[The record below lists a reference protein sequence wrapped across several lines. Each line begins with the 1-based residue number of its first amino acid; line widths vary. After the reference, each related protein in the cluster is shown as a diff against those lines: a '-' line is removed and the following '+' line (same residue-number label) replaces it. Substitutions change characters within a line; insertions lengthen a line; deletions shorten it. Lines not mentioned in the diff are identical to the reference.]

1 MGATRRAVIGIDG
14 GNTKTAAVLVTQ
26 DGRLAAHA
34 RTTSSN
40 WQTFGED
47 GARQALVRVA
57 RPLAEAA
64 RDQGFQVAGFA
75 FGLTGHD
82 RPRDFE
88 VLERVTAGVAAEVA
102 SVAPTVEAAPRIVL
116 NDAFLVLRAGTD
128 GGAGVAVSSGTGG
141 NCVGVGHDGRRLQI
155 GGITHELGDGGGAGE
170 IALNGLRAAGLARDG
185 RGWRTLLTDLILG
198 ATGLAAIEDVLDYAI
213 PGALPPPDDP
223 EAVPPRLCDLA
234 PLVFEAARQGDI
246 VARRILEDTGRALG
260 RQAVAAAHRLF
271 GREESFPLVLGGTVL
286 MKASVD
292 NFARAII
299 LETQASF
306 PGAVPSIL
314 EFHPVLGA
322 ALLALDGVAARP
334 GGEVLAAALADGS
347 LRRTI
352 GPQVT
357 DLF

>member
-1 MGATRRAVIGIDG
+1 MDGTRQAVIGVDG
-14 GNTKTAAVLVTQ
+14 GNTKTAAVLVTR
-26 DGRLAAHA
+26 DGRVAAHA

-47 GARQALVRVA
+47 GARQALLRVA

-64 RDQGFQVAGFA
+64 RDQGLEVAGFG

-88 VLERVTAGVAAEVA
+88 VLDRVTASIVAAVADVA
-102 SVAPTVEAAPRIVL
+102 SVDPAAGRTVL

-128 GGAGVAVSSGTGG
+128 DGVGVAVSSGTGG
-141 NCVGVGHDGRRLQI
+141 NCVGTGRDGRRLQI

-170 IALNGLRAAGLARDG
+170 IALEGLRAAGRARDG
-185 RGWRTLLTDLILG
+185 RGWRTLITDLVLG
-198 ATGLAAIEDVLDYAI
+198 VTGLSAIEDVLDFAI

-246 VARRILEDTGRALG
+246 VARRILEDVGRNLG
-260 RQAVAAAHRLF
+260 LQAVAAAHRLF
-271 GREESFPLVLGGTVL
+271 AREEAFPLVLGGTVL
-286 MKASVD
+286 TKAAVD

-299 LETQASF
+299 LETQAAF
-306 PGAVPSIL
+306 PNAAPVIL
-314 EFHPVLGA
+314 DHPPILGA
-322 ALLALDGVAARP
+322 ALLALDGVAGRP
-334 GGEVLAAALADGS
+334 GADDLRAALADGS
-347 LRRTI
+347 LRRAI
-352 GPQVT
+352 GPRVAG
-357 DLF
+357 LF

>member
-1 MGATRRAVIGIDG
+1 MDASRQVVIGLDG
-14 GNTKTAAVLVTQ
+14 GNTKTAGVLVTL
-26 DGRLAAHA
+26 DGRLVAHA

-47 GARQALVRVA
+47 GARQALNRVA

-64 RDQGFQVAGFA
+64 RDQGLTVAGFG

-88 VLERVTAGVAAEVA
+88 VLDRVTAEVVAGVAA
-102 SVAPTVEAAPRIVL
+102 VAPTAPDAPRDVR

-128 GGAGVAVSSGTGG
+128 DGVGVAVSSGTGG
-141 NCVGVGHDGRRLQI
+141 NCVAVGRDGRRLQI

-170 IALNGLRAAGLARDG
+170 IALEGLRAAGRARDG
-185 RGWRTLLTDLILG
+185 RGWRTAITDLVL
-198 ATGLAAIEDVLDYAI
+198 AVTGLSCIEDVLDFAI

-246 VARRILEDTGRALG
+246 VARRILEDVGRGLG

-271 GREESFPLVLGGTVL
+271 GREEAFPLVLGGTVL

-292 NFARAII
+292 NFARAIV
-299 LETQASF
+299 LETQAAF
-306 PGAVPSIL
+306 PNATPATL

-322 ALLALDGVAARP
+322 VLLALDGVAAVRRD
-334 GGEVLAAALADGS
+334 AALQASLADGT
-347 LRRTI
+347 LRHTA

>member
-1 MGATRRAVIGIDG
+1 METTRRAVIGIDG
-14 GNTKTAAVLVTQ
+14 GNTKTAAVLVTE
-26 DGRLAAHA
+26 DGRLAAHS

-47 GARQALVRVA
+47 GARQGLLRVA
-57 RPLAEAA
+57 RPLAQAA
-64 RDQGFQVAGFA
+64 REQGLRVTGFA
-75 FGLTGHD
+75 FGLSGHD
-82 RPRDFE
+82 RPRDYE
-88 VLERVTAGVAAEVA
+88 VLARVTDDVVAAVA
-102 SVAPTVEAAPRIVL
+102 SIVPVAAAAPRIVL

-155 GGITHELGDGGGAGE
+155 GGITQELGDGGGAGE
-170 IALNGLRAAGLARDG
+170 IALQGMRAAGLARDG
-185 RGWRTLLTDLILG
+185 RGWRTAITDLVLG
-198 ATGLAAIEDVLDYAI
+198 ATGLTSIEDVLDYAI
-213 PGALPPPDDP
+213 PGALPPADDP

-246 VARRILEDTGRALG
+246 VARRILEDIGRSLG

-271 GREESFPLVLGGTVL
+271 AREEAFPLVLGGTVL

-306 PGAVPSIL
+306 PGAIPSTL
-314 EFHPVLGA
+314 QFHPVLGA
-322 ALLALDGVAARP
+322 ALLALDGVAATP
-334 GGEVLAAALADGS
+334 EGEGLGLPLADGS

-357 DLF
+357 GLF